1 MKIAKRADDVPKW
14 FAYLFVGSVAAGAV
28 LGLGFGVSLHNF
40 KKKTWAIA
48 DLDDLQK
55 DGDFTI
61 SESGAVNCNA
71 DLKYTTEII
80 TADNV
85 ELETSNETRQLTSA
99 KFFGLTYR
107 WECEQLAKCDVYTI
121 EDVRTTTY
129 VGQLKNGK
137 RHGNGTTTT
146 SVSGNYNAGRYKDGL
161 FKFGKQVMELADDEP

>member
-40 KKKTWAIA
+40 NA
-48 DLDDLQK
+48 
-55 DGDFTI
+55 
-61 SESGAVNCNA
+61 ESAYIDYGGHR
-71 DLKYTTEII
+71 L
-80 TADNV
+80 
-85 ELETSNETRQLTSA
+85 S
-99 KFFGLTYR
+99 
-107 WECEQLAKCDVYTI
+107 
-121 EDVRTTTY
+121 Y
-129 VGQLKNGK
+129 VGQVKNGK